1 MDAVLCGGCCVW
13 NVCGCCACSTLKCSY
28 RSEEE
33 SYKVN
38 YPKQYLHLYSICISR
53 GIYKHI
59 ETENAVELV
68 IMCPQYGIRL
78 SACPVVVFVIYIL
91 SE

>member
-1 MDAVLCGGCCVW
+1 MW

-33 SYKVN
+33 KLQSELSVAVSAAVSASVEHMYLPR
-38 YPKQYLHLYSICISR
+38 YLQYR
-53 GIYKHI
+53 HI

-68 IMCPQYGIRL
+68 IVWPQYGLRL
-78 SACPVVVFVIYIL
+78 SACPVVAVVVVIYIF